1 MRFKKTQIIAL
12 ANQKGGCGKTTSS
25 IAIAA
30 AFNQLGY
37 SVAVVDI
44 DPQCNA
50 TESFG
55 ISPTDLYSQGKLSIL
70 DGYIKKR
77 SAIDIQVGFD
87 PERFDNKLFV
97 IPGNKQLGEV
107 GGYLETEAMQQLK
120 FERAEIE
127 VDELRDE
134 HRGRLRS
141 CLDSLRG
148 VHDVIIIDTPP
159 NLGYLMTSALVA
171 SDWFIIPVFP
181 SQYDLAGLEELTV
194 TIGKIRKKYNPTL
207 KLAGVLLGN
216 FDKST
221 KLDSQIYKLLC
232 QKFGEDAVFQTTIS
246 RGVRM
251 RELTFTKQTVFEFEG
266 ASQQADQFL
275 TLVNEMINRAVKG
288 PESSKALPQI
298 EKVVERVENS
308 DVDMSQLPEFE
319 EQRGVING

>member
-1 MRFKKTQIIAL
+1 MRFKQTQIIAL

-37 SVAVVDI
+37 SVAIVDI

-55 ISPTDLYSQGKLSIL
+55 ISPTNLYNEGKLSIL

-77 SAIDIQVGFD
+77 AAIDIQVGFE
-87 PERFDNKLFV
+87 PERFNDRLFV
-97 IPGNKQLGEV
+97 VPGHKSLGEV
-107 GGYLETEAMQQLK
+107 GGYLDTEALQQIK
-120 FERAEIE
+120 FERAEI
-127 VDELRDE
+127 DIDDLKDE
-134 HRGRLRS
+134 HRGRLKKS
-141 CLDSLRG
+141 LDSLRG
-148 VHDVIIIDTPP
+148 VHDVVIIDTPP
-159 NLGYLMTSALVA
+159 NLGYLMTSALIA

-194 TIGKIRKKYNPTL
+194 TIGKVRKKYNPTL

-216 FDKST
+216 YDKST

-232 QKFGEDAVFQTTIS
+232 QKFGDEAVFQTTIS

-251 RELTFTKQTVFEFEG
+251 RELTFSKQTVFEFEG
-266 ASQQADQFL
+266 AKQQADQFL
-275 TLVNEMINRAVKG
+275 ALVAEMINRAVKG
-288 PESSKALPQI
+288 PETSKPMPEI
-298 EKVVERVENS
+298 EKVVERVQNS
-308 DVDMSQLPEFE
+308 NVDMSELPELE
-319 EQRGVING
+319 EHREVANG